1 MRRILF
7 SLLFPAGLAVLA
19 FGQPVSVSGTAHP
32 AHHRLT
38 ASQARRIALLVARHD
53 KIDLSDTHIEFN
65 SMDTGADF
73 VPGFSS
79 FIVIRE
85 STTPG
90 PDETLRRYA
99 VSRRTGDV
107 WEMNL
112 CTHYA
117 FPELARMQLALAGHS
132 GNEGAEVAQ
141 QGRQLGC
148 SETKSAP
155 SS

>member
-1 MRRILF
+1 MRRIF
-7 SLLFPAGLAVLA
+7 SLLLFPAVVAVLG
-19 FGQPVSVSGTAHP
+19 FGQSAPGSPA

-38 ASQARRIALLVARHD
+38 PAQTRRIALLVARHD

-65 SMDTGADF
+65 TMDTGAAF

-79 FIVIRE
+79 FIIIRE
-85 STTPG
+85 STSPG

-99 VSRRTGDV
+99 VSRNTGDV

-117 FPELARMQLALAGHS
+117 FPELARLQAAMAGHHADVAS
-132 GNEGAEVAQ
+132 EVAQ

-148 SETKSAP
+148 PEAKAGPTS
-155 SS
+155 

>member
-1 MRRILF
+1 MRRIFF
-7 SLLFPAGLAVLA
+7 SLLFPAGFAFLA
-19 FGQPVSVSGTAHP
+19 FAQPPSV
-32 AHHRLT
+32 HHQLT
-38 ASQARRIALLVARHD
+38 ASQTRQIARLVARHD
-53 KIDLSDTHIEFN
+53 KIDLTDTHIEFN
-65 SMDTGADF
+65 SMDMGADF
-73 VPGFSS
+73 VRGFSS

-117 FPELARMQLALAGHS
+117 FPELARMQLALAGRA
-132 GNEGAEVAQ
+132 GNEAAEVAE

-148 SETKSAP
+148 SERKSGP
-155 SS
+155 TS